1 MKSPSRRFP
10 VFTGVIAAI
19 SLSVAASSANAATLN
34 GTSPGNQTPL
44 LPGLSCSVNQGLL
57 PGIPNLGPTGPLGP
71 LGPAGP
77 AGGRTPT
84 PARTP
89 PGGR

>member
-10 VFTGVIAAI
+10 VFAGVIAAL
-19 SLSVAASSANAATLN
+19 SLSVAVSSANAATQG
-34 GTSPGNQTPL
+34 GTSTGNQTPL
-44 LPGLSCSVNQGLL
+44 FPGLSCSVNRGLL

-77 AGGRTPT
+77 AGGSRPS
-84 PARTP
+84 
-89 PGGR
+89 GG